1 MSPEDLH
8 VTIEKGALIMSAER
22 KQIYQESNMWSN
34 KIERSFGRVSRR
46 LRLPAL
52 ADSDSADC
60 TFRNGVLTVT
70 FTKLG
75 GSSTAR
81 QLLIK

>member
-1 MSPEDLH
+1 MAPEDLQ
-8 VTIEKGALIMSAER
+8 VTVDNGVLEMSAER
-22 KQIYQESNMWSN
+22 KQIHQESNVWAN

-46 LRLPAL
+46 LVLPAQ
-52 ADSDSADC
+52 ADQDSADC
-60 TFRNGVLTVT
+60 TFRNGVLTVS
-70 FTKLG
+70 FRRLG

>member
-1 MSPEDLH
+1 MAPEDLQ
-8 VTIEKGALIMSAER
+8 VSVDNGFLQMSAER
-22 KQIYQESNMWSN
+22 KQIHRESNMWTN

-46 LRLPAL
+46 LMLPAL
-52 ADSDSADC
+52 ADPDSADC

-70 FTKLG
+70 FRKLG

>member
-1 MSPEDLH
+1 MAPEDLQ
-8 VTIEKGALIMSAER
+8 VTVDNGVLEMSAER
-22 KQIYQESNMWSN
+22 KQIHQESNVWAN

-46 LRLPAL
+46 LVLPL
-52 ADSDSADC
+52 QADSDSADC
-60 TFRNGVLTVT
+60 TFRNGVLTVS
-70 FTKLG
+70 FRRLG